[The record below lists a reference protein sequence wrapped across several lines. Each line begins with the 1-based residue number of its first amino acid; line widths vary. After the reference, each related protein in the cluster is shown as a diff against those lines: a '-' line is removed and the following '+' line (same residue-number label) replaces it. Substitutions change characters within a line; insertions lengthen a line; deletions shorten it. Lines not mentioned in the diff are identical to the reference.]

1 MVGAVTPVR
10 HAAPADVCCPATAI
24 AAVRREVPSQDA
36 MTGNGTR
43 AARRGWIVGGIA
55 GVLALAALVSGSA
68 FGTVSPPTNRLNP
81 RLIAWSSAGV
91 LLVFGAVATTRLSKM
106 IARHVSTS
114 SMPSAGG
121 AVRIITAA
129 VGYLIVVFGVL
140 AVLKVS
146 IEHLLVGAG
155 LAGIVLGIAAQQSLG
170 NVFAGLVLILARPF
184 HVGDRVRV
192 RSGALGGIFD
202 ARVREMTL
210 TYVTL
215 QTEDGDF
222 KVPNSAMLAAG
233 VARTPRTPLPQPAPP
248 SSPAKP
254 ADADPAGPAPA
265 AGGGPARAAGRAE
278 DPGGTSL
285 AEPPR

>member
-1 MVGAVTPVR
+1 
-10 HAAPADVCCPATAI
+10 
-24 AAVRREVPSQDA
+24 

-43 AARRGWIVGGIA
+43 ATRRGWIVGGIA

-68 FGTVSPPTNRLNP
+68 FGTVSGHRLHP

-91 LLVFGAVATTRLSKM
+91 LLVFGALATTRLSRT

-215 QTEDGDF
+215 RTEDGDF
-222 KVPNSAMLAAG
+222 KVPNSVMLAAG

-254 ADADPAGPAPA
+254 AAADPEGALPA
-265 AGGGPARAAGRAE
+265 ADGAPIRTAGRGKEPEGTGGG
-278 DPGGTSL
+278 D
-285 AEPPR
+285 PPR